1 MTWTPFAP
9 DYQPEDFGEF
19 LPKQEKAP
27 DSGDP
32 EAEASDLSVES
43 YLPGEHVYVQMARN
57 FPPEAIAWIRR
68 ARWTGPVMIPWEQID
83 TAGKKTWA
91 ASHQPGKVAEFKKQI
106 KAHDGHVAPSILV
119 RQKTGKSFLVDG
131 HHRALAR
138 EELGQDVLGYIGTV
152 SSQDDYD
159 EATETHSSQIHQGS
173 DPANKAERATASK
186 ESVDYRPG
194 TTARHCGNC
203 VMFHQDGTCDLVKGR
218 ILPGDVC
225 DKWEAK

>member
-9 DYQPEDFGEF
+9 DYQPEDRQVF
-19 LPKQEKAP
+19 LVKEQKGKPA
-27 DSGDP
+27 DP
-32 EAEASDLSVES
+32 EAEASDFSVES
-43 YLPGEHVYVQMARN
+43 YLPQEHIYVMMAKN
-57 FPPEAIAWIRR
+57 FPPKAIAWVRR
-68 ARWTGPVMIPWEQID
+68 AQWAGPVMIPWSQID

-91 ASHQPGKVAEFKKQI
+91 ASHEPGKVDEFKKQI

-119 RQKTGKSFLVDG
+119 RQKTGKSFIVDG

-152 SSQDDYD
+152 SSQEDYD
-159 EATETHSSQIHQGS
+159 EATETHSSQIHSGS
-173 DPANKAERATASK
+173 DPQNKERKMVSK

-194 TTARHCGNC
+194 TFARHCGNC
-203 VMFHQDGTCDLVKGR
+203 VMFHPGDNTCDLVKGK

-225 DKWEAK
+225 DRWESR